1 MEFRVSDK
9 MAEFINKVMNRKEKK
24 CEAKVVSI
32 PFDLFPLF
40 TGNPIFNAEEDYDE
54 ETDEVKVIKV
64 EYTDEYAE
72 KHPLLGLP
80 KYLTTFDL
88 QYEYKKRCDGCGW
101 SKQELIRFILDI

>member
-1 MEFRVSDK
+1 
-9 MAEFINKVMNRKEKK
+9 MAEFINKTMNKKEKK

-32 PFDLFPLF
+32 PFALFPFF

-54 ETDEVKVIKV
+54 ETGKVKVIKV
-64 EYTDEYAE
+64 EYTDDFKK
-72 KHPLLGLP
+72 KHPMFSFT

-101 SKQELIRFILDI
+101 SKQGLIRFILDI